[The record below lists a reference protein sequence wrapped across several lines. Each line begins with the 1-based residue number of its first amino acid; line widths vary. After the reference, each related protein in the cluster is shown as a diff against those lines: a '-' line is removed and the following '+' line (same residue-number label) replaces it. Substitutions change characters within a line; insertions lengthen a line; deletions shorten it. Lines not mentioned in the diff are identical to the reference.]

1 MAKRIDLLNLTPDE
15 LTEQVVAWGQPA
27 YRGGQIWGWLYRHL
41 IQDVDEMG
49 NLPRA
54 LRQRLADETFIG
66 GLEAVHTALAEDGLT
81 EKVVLRAPDGQL
93 LEAVLMRY
101 DERYT
106 VCVSS
111 QIGCAIGCPFCA
123 TGQAGWVRDL
133 TVGEI
138 IVQILYFARR
148 LRNEGA
154 AVSNVVFMGM
164 GEPMANYEA
173 VWRAIRILHDPA
185 GLGLGAR
192 RFTLSTAGIVPG
204 IERMAGEDLEVG
216 LAISLHAPDDE
227 LRDRLVPLNRRY
239 PLEPLMAAVR
249 EYIARTGRRVTFEYA
264 LAQEVND
271 TPDQARRTA
280 RLLHGLLCH
289 VNLIPLNPTAGSGYE
304 ASSRDRVLRFQEIL
318 TRAGIPTTVRL
329 RRGIEIAAGCGQLR
343 GRYAT
348 QEREER

>member
-27 YRGGQIWGWLYRHL
+27 YPGGQIWGWLYRHL

-204 IERMAGEDLEVG
+204 IERMAGENLEVG

-280 RLLHGLLCH
+280 R
-289 VNLIPLNPTAGSGYE
+289 
-304 ASSRDRVLRFQEIL
+304 RQ
-318 TRAGIPTTVRL
+318 
-329 RRGIEIAAGCGQLR
+329 
-343 GRYAT
+343 
-348 QEREER
+348 